1 MVRRMSGAKPTGAD
15 SCTIARRIV
24 DTNGYTSGF
33 DVLRITLAIGVLC
46 WHSIYSS
53 YGPGLDASIWQGPFR
68 ALPGLILPMFFA
80 LSGYLVAGSLFR
92 CRSLLEF
99 FTLRVLR
106 LMPALFVEVCLS
118 ALLLGPLV
126 TELPWSRYF
135 AEKQFYLYWA
145 NIVGYIH
152 YNLPGVFE
160 ANPVSAIVNVSLWT
174 VPFELDCYIA
184 LGLLAATSVVRKPGT
199 FFVVFLAA
207 SVVLAWVQY
216 ALKGWLWTR
225 PADMLLVLCF
235 LAGLTLYVI
244 RDYVPLRPDL
254 FTSSIVMSVLT
265 MSRPDTC
272 YFAPLP
278 IAYAT
283 VYIGLLNSPRIPLLM
298 SGDYSYGVYLYAF
311 PIQQTFCW
319 AFPSYRVW
327 WLNILFAL
335 PLTLAWAAMSWTFV
349 EKPMLRRKKLVTSL
363 VEQRGEAAKRRIGTS
378 IGKLIGRSSVGFR

>member
-1 MVRRMSGAKPTGAD
+1 MLCAPLREFRQMHWPPSISGEMVRMSGANPTGAG
-15 SCTIARRIV
+15 SCTIAQRIV
-24 DTNGYTSGF
+24 DTNGYTTGF
-33 DVLRITLAIGVLC
+33 DVLRIALAIAVLC

-53 YGPGLDASIWQGPFR
+53 YGPELDASIWQGPFR

-126 TELPWSRYF
+126 TELPWSSYF
-135 AEKQFYLYWA
+135 SGKQFYLYWA

-160 ANPVSAIVNVSLWT
+160 ANPVSGTVNVSLWT

-184 LGLLAATSVVRKPGT
+184 LGLLAAMSVVRKPVVL
-199 FFVVFLAA
+199 FFVFVAA
-207 SVVLAWVQY
+207 SVTFPWFEYAWH
-216 ALKGWLWTR
+216 GWMWNR
-225 PADMLLVLCF
+225 PAGILLVLCF
-235 LAGLTLYVI
+235 LAGLLLYVL
-244 RDYVPLRPDL
+244 RDHIPLHRRL
-254 FTSSIVMSVLT
+254 FILSIVISMLT
-265 MSRPDTC
+265 LSRPDIC
-272 YFAPLP
+272 YLAPLP
-278 IAYAT
+278 VAYAT
-283 VYIGLLNSPRIPLLM
+283 VYIGLLNAPRIPVLM

-311 PIQQTFCW
+311 PMQQMFCW
-319 AFPSYRVW
+319 AFPANRVW

-335 PLTLAWAAMSWTFV
+335 PASLA
-349 EKPMLRRKKLVTSL
+349 
-363 VEQRGEAAKRRIGTS
+363 
-378 IGKLIGRSSVGFR
+378 